1 MKPRDLVLVI
11 GVLLIPV
18 LVWAAT
24 RLAGGGEPGEP
35 PAAHPA
41 EVAAT
46 AELELPGQ
54 TVPTEG
60 VDLPADVER
69 LLAEGRNWRAS
80 RRLRSMTGP
89 GADPATVLTAA
100 RAEGAWGGWL
110 NVRNLLDG
118 RPWLA
123 VHADAYG
130 LFLLARS
137 REENGD
143 HGGAAAGYARYLA
156 AAPPTERTEGIRA
169 VARFRHARM
178 LLRSAGTDEGI
189 AALDAAHDA
198 LPSLA
203 GWADLLAAEALA
215 GRGDTA
221 AVRTRLERG
230 GMEASPPRARRAR
243 IAAHREAGDPSG
255 ARSLAMSYR
264 DEAETD
270 AARAEMA
277 HLAAEISLAHGDTEG
292 GRSLLR
298 ATVAELPG
306 TAGALRAARELAALG
321 TPTPADRLAM
331 AAVFDRHG
339 DRTRAA
345 AQYRAWLA
353 AAGSAPAAEQRE
365 VRLRLGRTL
374 FAAGRNAEV
383 QPALAPLAAGSGDGA
398 AEAMLLIGRAQ
409 YRSGQQSAAVQT
421 WQRAAQRFPEAPST
435 GQGLFFAAD
444 HQHDQGQL
452 STARENYR
460 RAFDGHGGTAPGTL
474 AAMRLGG
481 MAFRAG
487 DHAGAARMYDT
498 YRERHPQGGAWL
510 QATYWAGRAH
520 EAMGDAETARARY
533 RALREREPLS
543 YYTVLAA
550 QRLRE
555 PYWPLQLAAPP
566 AIPASAQ
573 RRVDGWMR
581 TLDVLRA
588 VGMDADAEAEAER
601 RVAEAGDDA
610 DLLYPLSEGL
620 TERGYTV
627 HGIRIAI
634 RLQREAGAMNPRL
647 LRMLYPFPYRG
658 IITGEARDAG
668 LDPYLVAALI
678 RQEST
683 FKDRI
688 ASPAGARG
696 LMQVMPATGQ
706 RLAAGLGIG
715 GWDPELLYSAEINT
729 ALGTRFLADQMRRYG
744 GSLPSVF
751 SAYNAGPGRV
761 ERWRRYPEFGD
772 EQLFTERI
780 PFQETRDYVKI
791 LTRNIAIYR
800 GLYAE

>member
-24 RLAGGGEPGEP
+24 RLAGGGEPGEA

-41 EVAAT
+41 EAAAA

-60 VDLPADVER
+60 LDLPADVER

-80 RRLRSMTGP
+80 RRLRSLTGP

-123 VHADAYG
+123 EHSDAYG

-143 HGGAAAGYARYLA
+143 HAGAAAGYARYLA
-156 AAPPTERTEGIRA
+156 AASPTERTEGTRA

-178 LLRSAGTDEGI
+178 LLRSGTGEGI

-215 GRGDTA
+215 ARGDTA
-221 AVRTRLERG
+221 AVRARIARG
-230 GMEASPPRARRAR
+230 GMEASPLRARRAR
-243 IAAHREAGDPSG
+243 IAAHRQAGDPSG
-255 ARSLAMSYR
+255 ARALAMSYR
-264 DEAETD
+264 DDAETD

-298 ATVAELPG
+298 TTVAELPG

-321 TPTPADRLAM
+321 TPTQADRLAM

-353 AAGSAPAAEQRE
+353 AAAGAPAAEQRE

-383 QPALAPLAAGSGDGA
+383 EPALAPLAAGSGDGA

-409 YRSGQQSAAVQT
+409 YRIGQQSAAVQT
-421 WQRAAQRFPEAPST
+421 WQRAAQRFPAAPSV

-452 STARENYR
+452 AAARESYR
-460 RAFDGHGGTAPGTL
+460 RAFDGHGGTAPGAL

-487 DHAGAARMYDT
+487 DHAGAARIYET
-498 YRERHPQGGAWL
+498 YRERHPAGGAWL

-588 VGMDADAEAEAER
+588 VGMDADAEAEADR
-601 RVAEAGDDA
+601 RVAEAGDDVN
-610 DLLYPLSEGL
+610 LLYPLSEGL

-658 IITGEARDAG
+658 MITGEARDAG

-696 LMQVMPATGQ
+696 LMQVMPETGR

-715 GWDPELLYSAEINT
+715 GWDAELLYSAEINT

-800 GLYAE
+800 GLYGE